1 MATLTTPLRS
11 RPYPAETEA
20 PDVAADLH
28 ALALNL
34 DQVPNI
40 TSGTTLPV
48 SGMVAGDEF
57 LLTTIS
63 VWYKYTGSAWA
74 PLGIMGPSSGAVAVG
89 LTFTP
94 NTSTS
99 YVNIATSGGSAAS
112 LTLVCTGRPVIVSA
126 GPILVLMGS
135 VPAYGCS
142 FGFSVDG
149 AAPTFAGGLTVQST
163 ADDSINRSITP
174 TCTVTPSAGSHTI
187 TFQQRLD
194 SAGAGISFSGGSY
207 VGEIRAHQI

>member
-1 MATLTTPLRS
+1 MSTLLTPLRS
-11 RPYPAETEA
+11 RPYPGEFEA

-28 ALALNL
+28 TLALNL

-48 SGMVAGDEF
+48 TGMVAGDEF
-57 LLTTIS
+57 KLTTTG
-63 VWYKYTGSAWA
+63 VWYLYTGSAWA
-74 PLGIMGPSSGAVAVG
+74 PLGVMGSSSGAVATG

-112 LTLVCTGRPVIVSA
+112 LTLVCTGRPVIAIA
-126 GPILVLMGS
+126 GPIGVLMGS
-135 VPAYGCS
+135 VPAYTCL

-149 AAPTFAGGLTVQST
+149 AAPTFAGDVPVSSS
-163 ADDSINRSITP
+163 ADDSVIRSITP
-174 TCTVTPSAGSHTI
+174 MAILTPSAGSHTI
-187 TFQQRLD
+187 TLQQKLD
-194 SAGAGISFSGGSY
+194 AGGAGCAF
-207 VGEIRAHQI
+207 VGYAGQLAAYQV